1 MSSCFLEKRWQAKA
15 LLHGMNDIPMLTVPA
30 VDRAKASLRRPLRYP
45 VTQLLGLQYLALAV
59 FPAVIYGNTYL
70 PFIVSVLGLALLTT
84 GFVEWLSRAA
94 LPRGGANVIA
104 RYPKPV
110 AVWAITLTGAVA
122 TLGSIGLG
130 ATTYATQLGLTQAS
144 PLTTLLTP
152 LVPWL
157 LFGCAFALASW
168 RVGGMSRKTTLL
180 LIGFA
185 LAVQLTAVLQIGRTA
200 SLMSFALAIG
210 AGLVLVGFLRPRW
223 LWVGILVA
231 ILAWPTLYSVRNA
244 TRQDVAGSQFGPLFG
259 PDAQSRLREDLLLE
273 RAAIVGDAFSV
284 PQPSAV
290 DILRFGLIP
299 RALDPNRGEISTSK
313 ALNVA
318 MGGNSFSATTF
329 TTLGTIWSLDGGF
342 VGVMIYSGFVAAA
355 FSLVYRR
362 VTPLRIAVAVLL
374 VYNLLW
380 IETTFPDDVAAVLQG
395 LVSLATAW
403 ALTAVLRGW
412 KVNAPFIPDPLVRR
426 APAPLTGTGPFH

>member
-1 MSSCFLEKRWQAKA
+1 MPAPSTA
-15 LLHGMNDIPMLTVPA
+15 LHSMPDAPTRLTGPHVQRSKP
-30 VDRAKASLRRPLRYP
+30 SLRGPLRYP

-94 LPRGGANVIA
+94 LPRGEANVIA
-104 RYPKPV
+104 RYPK
-110 AVWAITLTGAVA
+110 AVVIWAITLTGAVA
-122 TLGSIGLG
+122 TLGSTELG
-130 ATTYATQLGLTQAS
+130 ATTYATQIGLTQAS
-144 PLTTLLTP
+144 PFTTLLTP
-152 LVPWL
+152 LAPWL

-185 LAVQLTAVLQIGRTA
+185 LAVQLAAVLQIGA
-200 SLMSFALAIG
+200 VAPMMNFALAIG
-210 AGLVLVGFLRPRW
+210 AGLVLVGFFRPRW
-223 LWVGILVA
+223 LWVGIVVA

-244 TRQDVAGSQFGPLFG
+244 TRQDVAGAQFGPLFG

-273 RAAIVGDAFSV
+273 EAAIVGDAFSV

-318 MGGNSFSATTF
+318 MGGSSSSAMTF
-329 TTLGTIWSLDGGF
+329 TTIGTIWSLDGGF
-342 VGVMIYSGFVAAA
+342 VGVMIYCGFVAAA
-355 FSLVYRR
+355 FSLVYRHM
-362 VTPLRIAVAVLL
+362 TPIRIAIAVFL
-374 VYNLLW
+374 VYHLIW
-380 IETTFPDDVAAVLQG
+380 IETTFPDNIAAVLQG
-395 LVSLATAW
+395 LVSLAAAW
-403 ALTAVLRGW
+403 AMTAVLRGW
-412 KVNAPFIPDPLVRR
+412 RVNAALRPDRLLRPDPTRPTNV
-426 APAPLTGTGPFH
+426 TGPF